1 MIAKNSH
8 NPSLPCIIDL
18 FSGCGGMSLGFSNA
32 GFPVLASVDINKAAV
47 KTVEYNLAHRSGI
60 SDFGHKGITGDIR
73 ELSTE
78 DILSEGFDSQLIV
91 IGGPPC
97 QAYSMA
103 GRGKLRS
110 LGEHRAYT
118 KDERGNFY
126 IDFLNFAIS
135 AKACAV
141 VMENVPA
148 AVSYG
153 EKNVPDDACNLLE
166 KNGYHAKWTILNAA
180 DFGVPQ
186 RRERLFLIATRK
198 DSKMNPAFPRASHKC
213 PKGQI
218 TQTGRMLK
226 GLQER
231 SNHFVLPAPNKSK
244 KHWVTVGEALS
255 DLPILFP
262 SSEDSYYLPKPSEA
276 KNYSSPPTNS
286 YQKIMRGSKTM
297 CCGHGFRKTLRDFP
311 VFEKMS
317 EGDDYRHAV
326 EIAESLLSE
335 KLSAARINEKNDP
348 ARYQLLRDQTVPPY
362 RIDQFIDKWK
372 KLSPSAISHTLPAH
386 LGTDT
391 YSHIHYREPR
401 GISVREAARLQS
413 FPDDFLFPCSMT
425 DAFKQIGNAV
435 PPLLA
440 EAIANSLKSAILKEN
455 E

>member
-1 MIAKNSH
+1 MIASNSH
-8 NPSLPCIIDL
+8 NPNLPCIIDL
-18 FSGCGGMSLGFSNA
+18 FSGCGGMSHGFSNA
-32 GFPVLASVDINKAAV
+32 GFPVLASVDINKSAV
-47 KTVEYNLAHRSGI
+47 KTAEYNLAHRSGI
-60 SDFGHKGITGDIR
+60 SDFGHKGITADIR
-73 ELSTE
+73 ELRIE
-78 DILSEGFDSQLIV
+78 DILPEGFDSQLIV

-110 LGEHRAYT
+110 LGEHRAHT

-153 EKNVPDDACNLLE
+153 ENVPDDACNLLE

-231 SNHFVLPAPNKSK
+231 SDHFVLPAPNKSK
-244 KHWVTVGEALS
+244 KALGDRRRS
-255 DLPILFP
+255 LVRPADSFSFFRRFLLPAQALGGQKLLISTYEQLPEDYAREQNHVLRPWFQENSSGFP
-262 SSEDSYYLPKPSEA
+262 RIRENVRRRRLQA
-276 KNYSSPPTNS
+276 
-286 YQKIMRGSKTM
+286 
-297 CCGHGFRKTLRDFP
+297 CCGNCRKPTQRQ
-311 VFEKMS
+311 
-317 EGDDYRHAV
+317 
-326 EIAESLLSE
+326 AE
-335 KLSAARINEKNDP
+335 R
-348 ARYQLLRDQTVPPY
+348 
-362 RIDQFIDKWK
+362 
-372 KLSPSAISHTLPAH
+372 
-386 LGTDT
+386 
-391 YSHIHYREPR
+391 RENQR
-401 GISVREAARLQS
+401 
-413 FPDDFLFPCSMT
+413 
-425 DAFKQIGNAV
+425 
-435 PPLLA
+435 
-440 EAIANSLKSAILKEN
+440 KE
-455 E
+455 